1 MQLEVF
7 FDCSSPWSYLGFE
20 QVQPLGAELGLELI
34 WRPVLVGGIFN
45 AVNSSVYHIRENVPA
60 KLAYMAKDLR
70 DWSRITGIA
79 INPRPSIFP
88 VNSAAA
94 MRACLLMPDSA
105 SLVATARALFEA
117 YWRDDRDIGDRA
129 VIANCVAATG
139 ADPALLARLD
149 DPAVKDQLRTN
160 TAEAVARGSFGVPTF
175 FLNRDDM
182 YFGVDRLPNLRHAA
196 TQGERDAT

>member
-20 QVQPLGAELGLELI
+20 QVQPLAAELNLDLV

-45 AVNSSVYHIRENVPA
+45 AVNSSVYHVRENVPA
-60 KLAYMAKDLR
+60 KLAYMGKDLR

-79 INPRPSIFP
+79 INPRPTIFP

-105 SLVATARALFEA
+105 SLVATARALFQA

-129 VIANCVAATG
+129 VIAECVASTG
-139 ADPALLARLD
+139 ADPALLARID
-149 DPAVKDQLRTN
+149 DQGVKDQLRTN
-160 TAEAVARGSFGVPTF
+160 TAEVVTRGGFGVPTF

-182 YFGVDRLPNLRHAA
+182 YFGVDRLPNLRHAVVA
-196 TQGERDAT
+196 ARA

>member
-1 MQLEVF
+1 MQVEVF

-20 QVQPLGAELGLELI
+20 AVQPLAQELDLALV

-70 DWSRITGIA
+70 DWSWITGIQ

-94 MRACLLMPDSA
+94 MRACLLMPDA
-105 SLVATARALFEA
+105 AALVATARALFQA
-117 YWRDDRDIGDRA
+117 YWRDDRDIGDRT
-129 VIANCVAATG
+129 VITDCVAATG
-139 ADPALLARLD
+139 TDPARLAQLD
-149 DPAVKDQLRTN
+149 ASAVKDQLRTN
-160 TAEAVARGSFGVPTF
+160 TAEAVARGAFGVPTF
-175 FLNRDDM
+175 FLDRDDI

-196 TQGERDAT
+196 AQRPAAR